1 VADLSRAVA
10 QEITTSIEV
19 LRGALEDLMVRGVRV
34 ASADDVRALASLAE
48 DLRGAGATHL
58 AERVEGT
65 LLAVKASRSD
75 AAQLLM
81 RAMASLRVY
90 ERVLSLRVAAT
101 EIELAFA
108 AADEDEDD
116 EEGDEDGDE
125 EGDEDEGPAVS
136 APDRVAVQTQLPPL
150 DLDRK
155 GALPVAEGIVAATEE
170 LLAAGLTA
178 VSEATRSKLDFVTKE
193 ASRLK
198 LARIAAALKYG
209 SDELGRYL
217 AKSDSFSKRRY
228 AFFTGRAWLLGRSL
242 ATALRA
248 GDDAMIARLL
258 LSPAPVMVPRI
269 ELVTLGIG
277 KRVAIGTQVAFE
289 LRLRPTHPVPGFVTP
304 PRLVWSVVFA
314 YREGIPAEAFLHL
327 PQPQKFQA
335 RSFLEKRAV
344 VLENVA
350 LAPDDSGGAR
360 LILGPK
366 TTLTVAGDAFKA
378 WDGHYDWDVERAIAR
393 VRAHGVSP
401 LDLEVEL
408 HEEVLLEGYAIGA
421 PTLRE
426 DRGQYVYPTQHGRT
440 TLDLIVSSGP
450 DGKELR
456 AAMDALRDAS
466 ATSSPPP
473 LFGVMHYE
481 LGALV
486 VQPLATLGPD
496 GPNYLPISNERI
508 DPATLLK
515 SIKF

>member
-1 VADLSRAVA
+1 MANLTRAVA

-34 ASADDVRALASLAE
+34 ASPDDVRSLASLAE
-48 DLRGAGATHL
+48 DLRCAGATHL
-58 AERVEGT
+58 AERIDDT
-65 LLAVKASRSD
+65 LAAIKTARPD

-90 ERVLSLRVAAT
+90 ERVLSLRVATA
-101 EIELAFA
+101 EIDLAFG
-108 AADEDEDD
+108 DHSDD
-116 EEGDEDGDE
+116 GDEDYE
-125 EGDEDEGPAVS
+125 EDAEPAPVAAVPPAKTV
-136 APDRVAVQTQLPPL
+136 APAPVEL
-150 DLDRK
+150 DKK
-155 GALPVAEGIVAATEE
+155 GALPVARGIVAATEE
-170 LLAAGLTA
+170 LLASGLTA
-178 VSEATRSKLDFVTKE
+178 VSEATRTKLDFVTKE

-198 LARIAAALKYG
+198 LARVAAALKYC

-217 AKSDSFSKRRY
+217 EKSTAFSKRRY

-242 ATALRA
+242 AIAVEA
-248 GDDAMIARLL
+248 GDNATITRLL
-258 LSPAPVMVPRI
+258 LSPTPVLVPRL
-269 ELVTLGIG
+269 EVVTLGVG
-277 KRVAIGTQVAFE
+277 KRVAAGTQVAFE
-289 LRLRPTHPVPGFVTP
+289 LRLRATHPVPGFAAP

-314 YREGIPAEAFLHL
+314 FREGIPAEAFLHL
-327 PQPQKFQA
+327 PQPQRFQA
-335 RSFLEKRAV
+335 RAFLEKKAV
-344 VLENVA
+344 VLEHVA
-350 LAPDDSGGAR
+350 LLPDESGGAR

-366 TTLTVAGDAFKA
+366 TTLTVAEETFHA
-378 WDGHYDWDVERAIAR
+378 WDGHYEWDVGRAIAR
-393 VRAHGVSP
+393 ARDHVVSP

-408 HEEVLLEGYAIGA
+408 CEEILLDEYSIGA
-421 PTLRE
+421 PMLRE

-456 AAMDALRDAS
+456 AALDALRETSDAGRQR
-466 ATSSPPP
+466 PP

-496 GPNYLPISNERI
+496 GPDYLPISNERI
-508 DPATLLK
+508 DSTTLLK